1 MPGQEKAKIIEEL
14 HEKFSRV
21 KGAVLSDF
29 SGMNVKQMSILRKE
43 LRGQAIELR
52 VVKNTLAKRAMAE
65 TPFKVLEDCFKG
77 PMLVAL
83 SYQDVVAPAKILV
96 DFAKKEPNIKL
107 TAGYVEGKRV
117 DTEGL
122 KELANLPSREV
133 LLSKMLSVAQGPTRN
148 FVGTLNGVTVK
159 LVGVLNAIQEKKTV

>member
-29 SGMNVKQMSILRKE
+29 SGMSVKQMSLLRKE
-43 LRGQAIELR
+43 LRGAAIELR

-65 TPFKVLEDCFKG
+65 TPFKVIEDCFRG
-77 PMLVAL
+77 PTLVAL
-83 SYQDVVAPAKILV
+83 SYEDVVAPAKILV
-96 DFAKKEPNIKL
+96 EFAKKEPNIKL
-107 TAGYVEGKRV
+107 TAGYVEGKMV

-122 KELANLPSREV
+122 KELANLPSRDV
-133 LLSKMLSVAQGPTRN
+133 LLSRMLSVMNGPTRN
-148 FVGTLNGVTVK
+148 FVGTLNGVGVK
-159 LVGVLNAIQEKKTV
+159 LVGVLTAIKEKKDT